1 MEDPFGRP
9 LEKIL
14 LLTGPPGLG
23 KTTLAHV
30 LAKQAGYQVHEVN
43 ASFVSTS
50 FALSKAVLKGGCR
63 NRDDRSAR
71 TVSDRIQDAIES
83 RSISAGVGQA
93 SLSSN
98 KPTCVV
104 IDEIDGATGGGD
116 SGFIKTLVKFVL
128 DGSKVSKYKGVLRFL
143 LGREQVY

>member
-1 MEDPFGRP
+1 M
-9 LEKIL
+9 LI
-14 LLTGPPGLG
+14 
-23 KTTLAHV
+23 V
-30 LAKQAGYQVHEVN
+30 I
-43 ASFVSTS
+43 VS
-50 FALSKAVLKGGCR
+50 

-143 LGREQVY
+143 LDREQCTDRRKW